1 MTFSAFLL
9 PKREAV
15 WWGCQCL
22 RAFSPAYADEALL
35 AAEAWVRTPEETI
48 QRAALALSA
57 NGDRKTP
64 TTWLAMA
71 AGHSGGNIAPEGA
84 RFPARPGTDTTAI
97 SVKAGV
103 ILGLSRTPVPDQKA
117 WVVACAEAAI
127 GSPRAASQDR
137 AAGAKPP
144 PDGAPRPAHDT
155 GWVNWPGS
163 STVTS
168 PPQCTSACRPDRSSG
183 YG

>member
-35 AAEAWVRTPEETI
+35 AAEAWVRAPDEAS

-57 NGDRKTP
+57 KGDRKVP

-84 RFPARPGTDTTAI
+84 KFPARPGTDTTAI
-97 SVKAGV
+97 AVKGGV
-103 ILGLSRTPVPDQKA
+103 ILALARTSPRDQKD
-117 WVVACAEAAI
+117 WVVACAQAAI
-127 GSPRAASQDR
+127 AFAEGGTVNIVPPAPKHSPQSPRR
-137 AAGAKPP
+137 APL
-144 PDGAPRPAHDT
+144 T
-155 GWVNWPGS
+155 
-163 STVTS
+163 T
-168 PPQCTSACRPDRSSG
+168 RSV
-183 YG
+183 